1 VRVDSRL
8 VHGQIIEAWVPHLRA
23 NCICVVND
31 EVANDFFRE
40 TVIRMAV
47 PQGVEV
53 QFHGVEDFSSTIS
66 PAKDDD
72 RRAIVLFASVT
83 DAMRAFR
90 SGFEFSRLN
99 LGNVYNE
106 NCRRRL
112 SSCVQLDEGEVASLK
127 ELLRSHVRIELQRV
141 PKERPVNLPAIPDIM
156 DGM

>member
-1 VRVDSRL
+1 
-8 VHGQIIEAWVPHLRA
+8 
-23 NCICVVND
+23 
-31 EVANDFFRE
+31 
-40 TVIRMAV
+40 
-47 PQGVEV
+47 
-53 QFHGVEDFSSTIS
+53 VEDFSSTIS